1 MVELGE
7 LRSWMFGGVRR
18 VTELGGWG
26 GRMNGGVRVGGG
38 VIWVGLRRA
47 TYLGIGLRLSLGAI
61 SRCSIWL
68 TTKVRSVSETGGQN
82 PVFCEYI
89 NNSSL
94 NEVHLISFASC
105 PAYVFTS

>member
-1 MVELGE
+1 M
-7 LRSWMFGGVRR
+7 GG
-18 VTELGGWG
+18 GGWV
-26 GRMNGGVRVGGG
+26 NGGVRVGWVVGSCVGEG

-105 PAYVFTS
+105 PTYVFTS